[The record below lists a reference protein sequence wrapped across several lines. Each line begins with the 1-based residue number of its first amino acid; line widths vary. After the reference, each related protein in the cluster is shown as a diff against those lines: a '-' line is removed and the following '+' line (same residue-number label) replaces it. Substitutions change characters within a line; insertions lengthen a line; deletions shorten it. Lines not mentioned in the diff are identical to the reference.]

1 MNALTSRAVKNFS
14 TASKGATSVLET
26 LVRIIWICE
35 SKRKGLLTS
44 QSKVMVQNVSERSFF
59 TFHYHFEGKSVPWTL
74 KSRVFQVSALT
85 SRALKKFSTASKG
98 ATAVLETVFRII
110 WIYESKREGLLT
122 SQSKVMVQN
131 VSERSFFTFHYHFEG
146 KFDVDKKW
154 ATTRFGCN
162 TFFSWSL
169 KNYLLI
175 QSSTDCMEF

>member
-1 MNALTSRAVKNFS
+1 MSALTSRTLIFFS

-35 SKRKGLLTS
+35 SKREGLLTS

-85 SRALKKFSTASKG
+85 SRTLKNFSTASEG
-98 ATAVLETVFRII
+98 ATSVWETPVWII
-110 WIYESKREGLLT
+110 WICESKRKGRMT

-131 VSERSFFTFHYHFEG
+131 VSDRSFWTFHAHCE
-146 KFDVDKKW
+146 
-154 ATTRFGCN
+154 
-162 TFFSWSL
+162 
-169 KNYLLI
+169 
-175 QSSTDCMEF
+175 DCRLYMN